1 MRIAILSDI
10 HGNLD
15 AFKNVLKDMKGLSA
29 DRAVCLGDSIGYGP
43 EPEGTI
49 KLIMKSGI
57 SCVKGNHEMALTEP
71 KLQKWFNP
79 AALESINKSIKMLSP
94 ESISYLSQLQSS
106 LVINQ
111 FRFVHGCPPDS
122 YLIYLFQLS
131 ETKMKK
137 IFQESG
143 EWISFVGHT
152 HDLKLITF
160 INHNVIHKP
169 LHQGIVHLNPE
180 AKYIIN
186 VGSVGQPRDVNNAAK
201 YVIFDTSAST
211 LDVRF
216 VPYDVSL
223 VYKKIIAAGLPRV
236 HAERLL

>member
-1 MRIAILSDI
+1 MRLAILSDI

-15 AFKNVLKDMKGLSA
+15 AFKNVLKDMEDLKA
-29 DRAVCLGDSIGYGP
+29 DRAVCLGDMIGYGP
-43 EPEGTI
+43 QPEESI
-49 KLIMKSGI
+49 KLIREHSI

-71 KLQKWFNP
+71 LLQRWFNP
-79 AALESINKSIKMLSP
+79 AALESINKSITMLSNK
-94 ESISYLSQLQSS
+94 SISYLSQLQSS
-106 LVINQ
+106 LVIDK

-122 YLIYLFQLS
+122 YLLYLFQIS
-131 ETKMKK
+131 ENKLKR

-152 HDLKLITF
+152 HDLRLITF
-160 INHNVIHKP
+160 MKQSVIYKP
-169 LHQGIVHLNPE
+169 LHHGIVHLDPE

-186 VGSVGQPRDVNNAAK
+186 IGSVGQPRDGNNTAK
-201 YVIFDTSAST
+201 YVILDTNACT
-211 LDVRF
+211 LDVRY

-223 VYKKIIAAGLPRV
+223 VYNKIIAAGLPRV